1 MEQYIHITKE
11 VRQHLRKVFKVTDVM
26 IWKAL
31 NFESDSVLACKIRK
45 AAYEN
50 YGILMVKSPAIE
62 TLFDHDDYMR
72 QYLPNDVLLEFNKNN
87 GSGDIFLHGKHVK
100 HYENLLWS
108 DIKVVQDYAMTL
120 R

>member
-31 NFESDSVLACKIRK
+31 NFESDSKLAGKIRK

-50 YGILMVKSPAIE
+50 YGILMVKAPAIE
-62 TLFDHDDYMR
+62 TLHDHDNFMR

-87 GSGDIFLHGKHVK
+87 GDGDVYLRGKCVR

-108 DIKVVQDYAMTL
+108 DIKGIQNWAMTL